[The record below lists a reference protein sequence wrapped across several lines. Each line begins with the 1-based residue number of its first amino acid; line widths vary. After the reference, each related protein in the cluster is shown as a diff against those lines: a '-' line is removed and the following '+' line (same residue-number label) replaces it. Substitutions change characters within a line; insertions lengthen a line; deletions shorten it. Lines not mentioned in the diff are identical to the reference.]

1 MKKFTLIL
9 CLVLFTLTAF
19 SYEDMLFSDRI
30 AGRIINPQVDEILV
44 YQISNGVLFL
54 TNATGTPSLNVGKE
68 LLSDTEDFSGNWTL
82 AGDFDLATLAFEY
95 NDSAHSGTMTQANAD
110 FDDTLIASTWYLL
123 RFTLTDASTPVAATS
138 IVATLGTSAIAVDLD
153 AVGTYYYLI
162 ESDAVV
168 TGDDFVITVTTS
180 TAGDITGTMVSLRKV
195 DDAYDVFTNIL
206 VSNNLKVKND
216 LIVEGT
222 ITIENANP
230 TYQLK
235 DINATVGDVNAS
247 IDAQATDVGAG
258 TEDIDVTFMAQVAG
272 SDTDYI
278 VFDAD
283 GELTLTATTNLA
295 LDTTGGTIESNAT
308 TISIDGAFTLDSSGN
323 NAITIDAG
331 TSYVRVEDMF
341 GINAIPTTQYPIY
354 ITPSITN
361 AVAGAGYGFYYRPT
375 LVGADSEIQIAMSL
389 TPAGITANA
398 TSGVVGYCGTL
409 NIDEP
414 AITKIGANN
423 LTNAYTVRIGSAPN
437 EGVNNYAFWV
447 DSGES
452 RFDGDIGDATNE
464 VPTIYATDIHVS
476 NDVLLDD
483 GSIIGITGN
492 EIITFDAAGTIAIT
506 GAILEIDDIR
516 DVGNDATLSFSGT
529 NGIDVVN
536 ALTMGTGRT
545 DTDFTVGAAASDG
558 IQPIFSIVGDADDD
572 GSVTVSETLALTLTP
587 NANPTL
593 STWAITSTQSSGYTW
608 DKTIS
613 APYYGSDGT
622 VSNAELLFIN
632 SLGSNAQDQLDVRCL
647 ESVFGTAIGTGLT
660 LDGTTLKGV
669 TNLSEGTSA
678 ETTVDVNSSS
688 GTNAT
693 LVSASTIRAGL
704 LTKAKWDEIVVNN
717 GKTGVTDEI
726 SNVVEDT
733 DPDLGGD
740 LDVGAFEILLD
751 STPGTTLTASG
762 TKGVFTNGNAG
773 NVVFGDVCYIA
784 ADGDMEFADADA
796 AATMPGVYMALETIA
811 TTASGE
817 WLKCG
822 WARDDDGWNW
832 TPGGLIYISVTGT
845 STNTLT
851 QSVPTGD
858 GDQVQIIGIA
868 THQDRLDFNPNLML
882 IEINVP

>member
-19 SYEDMLFSDRI
+19 SYEDMLISDRI

-123 RFTLTDASTPVAATS
+123 RFSLTDASTPVAATS

-222 ITIENANP
+222 ITIEN
-230 TYQLK
+230 
-235 DINATVGDVNAS
+235 
-247 IDAQATDVGAG
+247 
-258 TEDIDVTFMAQVAG
+258 
-272 SDTDYI
+272 
-278 VFDAD
+278 
-283 GELTLTATTNLA
+283 
-295 LDTTGGTIESNAT
+295 
-308 TISIDGAFTLDSSGN
+308 
-323 NAITIDAG
+323 
-331 TSYVRVEDMF
+331 
-341 GINAIPTTQYPIY
+341 
-354 ITPSITN
+354 
-361 AVAGAGYGFYYRPT
+361 
-375 LVGADSEIQIAMSL
+375 
-389 TPAGITANA
+389 
-398 TSGVVGYCGTL
+398 
-409 NIDEP
+409 
-414 AITKIGANN
+414 
-423 LTNAYTVRIGSAPN
+423 
-437 EGVNNYAFWV
+437 
-447 DSGES
+447 
-452 RFDGDIGDATNE
+452 
-464 VPTIYATDIHVS
+464 ATDIHVS